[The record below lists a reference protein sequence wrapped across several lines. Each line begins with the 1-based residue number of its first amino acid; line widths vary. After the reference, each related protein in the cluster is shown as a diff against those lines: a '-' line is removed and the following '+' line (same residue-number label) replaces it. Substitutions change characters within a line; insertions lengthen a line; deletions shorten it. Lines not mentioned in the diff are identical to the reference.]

1 VPYNA
6 LSRSVPGIIA
16 YCSVRFSAGCPQDIR
31 IYVDNL
37 VNTGD
42 NPATIGD
49 NLHCV
54 RDLLTVQD
62 IASIVGCY
70 HSLLINRLRRAYA
83 GAELWLSRVVEKE
96 RVCNLCMF
104 QTP

>member
-1 VPYNA
+1 MRCCRSSSPKANAATRENVGNLLVWRAIWVPYNA

-16 YCSVRFSAGCPQDIR
+16 YCSARFSAGCPQDIR

-49 NLHCV
+49 NLHYV
-54 RDLLTVQD
+54 RDLLTVQH
-62 IASIVGCY
+62 IASIVGCNIAC
-70 HSLLINRLRRAYA
+70 S
-83 GAELWLSRVVEKE
+83 S
-96 RVCNLCMF
+96 
-104 QTP
+104 TD